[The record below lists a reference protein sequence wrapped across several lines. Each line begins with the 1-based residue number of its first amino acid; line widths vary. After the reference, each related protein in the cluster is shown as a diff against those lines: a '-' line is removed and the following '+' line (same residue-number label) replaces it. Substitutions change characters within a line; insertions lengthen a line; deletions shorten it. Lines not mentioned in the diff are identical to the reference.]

1 MQNELLTKLLIF
13 HFKLNFKWFELF
25 ICLSIYQRLG
35 SIYQNE
41 NEKTDSKILRNINI
55 KQTFFL

>member
-1 MQNELLTKLLIF
+1 M
-13 HFKLNFKWFELF
+13 
-25 ICLSIYQRLG
+25 SIYQRLG

-55 KQTFFL
+55 KQTFFLWFIISGNFYEIVNFSSKNKYVISQ

>member
-1 MQNELLTKLLIF
+1 M
-13 HFKLNFKWFELF
+13 
-25 ICLSIYQRLG
+25 SIYQRLG

-55 KQTFFL
+55 KQTLFYDLLFQVIFMKL